1 MPSSRT
7 ECPVW
12 FSRFNLFLLLQS
24 SVPPPRLFCTKKCIN
39 NDRWPKKK
47 NKSNKRTENTKI
59 NRWLSDSRRREEAAR
74 DPCECLNLIS
84 SRTRLVCLWPHL
96 LIFNMLHLSL
106 FYFWIKNRERERKK
120 TTVRK
125 RTRSESTMLT
135 EPCGLAFVLL
145 LLLFWPVWIP
155 SRPISS

>member
-1 MPSSRT
+1 MPSRT

-12 FSRFNLFLLLQS
+12 FFRFNLFLLLQS
-24 SVPPPRLFCTKKCIN
+24 PVPPPCPRLFCTKKCIN

-84 SRTRLVCLWPHL
+84 SRTRLVCLCWPHL
-96 LIFNMLHLSL
+96 LIFNMLYLSL
-106 FYFWIKNRERERKK
+106 FYFWIKKREREMEKNNSPK
-120 TTVRK
+120 ADSKWIYNVDWTVW
-125 RTRSESTMLT
+125 
-135 EPCGLAFVLL
+135 PIAFVLL
-145 LLLFWPVWIP
+145 LWPVRIP